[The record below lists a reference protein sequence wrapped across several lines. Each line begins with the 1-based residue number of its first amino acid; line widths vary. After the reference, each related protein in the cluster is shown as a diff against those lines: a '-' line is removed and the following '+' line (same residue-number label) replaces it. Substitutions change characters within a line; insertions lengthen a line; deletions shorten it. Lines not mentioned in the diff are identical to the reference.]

1 MKGIM
6 ATLLTLGLTG
16 MVSGQQP
23 QNNLNSFN
31 PQRFA
36 QNTATSTGSQ
46 NLAKWEPL
54 TLDLDEPT
62 INELKRVGS
71 LIAEIDPVDKTTG
84 IHAPLD
90 TINGILFTSNAP
102 SATSTFQ
109 DENKPYEL
117 ISPIGKQDGTLVFEF
132 DDYLIGQ
139 LKQRNLQY
147 RFSEAE
153 LGRFQEV
160 RVIYKGLGI
169 GQTPSALGSDQS
181 LNPARLDSIRRVD
194 NFGNQN
200 TGNQN
205 REERFANARPNDG
218 LREYDRD
225 YMGPTRSPALSS
237 LDDRRANFSP
247 QPSNDPLTRPQWSSN
262 PNPGNVPSRLG
273 AADGRSILDPPD
285 NRSWDRRDAMPLRE
299 SLDNS
304 SANNRGNFS
313 NENFMP
319 TSRGGDPQT
328 ASLADNNSTELEW
341 IQRNNENRRNE
352 ARLTQLDLDIQET
365 LDLEAANLQRKQ
377 LLESKRRNENAS
389 FGDDIIRRTNTTAN
403 DNRQFANSSPTR
415 FAADPPND
423 SDTLV
428 DGDRWASRR
437 SESDATPQPTNG
449 GVRDLSASI
458 AGKNEIDTT
467 MSAVLF
473 FMLMTSLGLNIY
485 LGWLTRG
492 FYVRYNELADELRET
507 FTATM

>member
-84 IHAPLD
+84 IHAPLA

-225 YMGPTRSPALSS
+225 YMGPTRSPAPSN
-237 LDDRRANFSP
+237 LDDRLANFSP
-247 QPSNDPLTRPQWSSN
+247 QPSNDSLTRPQWSSN
-262 PNPGNVPSRLG
+262 PNPGNVQSRLG
-273 AADGRSILDPPD
+273 AADDRSILNPRD
-285 NRSWDRRDAMPLRE
+285 NGSWDRRDTMPVRE
-299 SLDNS
+299 SFENS

-313 NENFMP
+313 NGNLIAN
-319 TSRGGDPQT
+319 G
-328 ASLADNNSTELEW
+328 LTELER
-341 IQRNNENRRNE
+341 IQRNNEYRRNE
-352 ARLTQLDLDIQET
+352 ALQTQLALEEQET
-365 LDLEAANLQRKQ
+365 ADLEAENLQRQQ
-377 LLESKRRNENAS
+377 LLEQKRRNQNAS
-389 FGDDIIRRTNTTAN
+389 SLWDDNTRRTNTTAN
-403 DNRQFANSSPTR
+403 VNRQFANSPPTR

-423 SDTLV
+423 SDTPV
-428 DGDRWASRR
+428 NGDRWASRR
-437 SESDATPQPTNG
+437 SESVATPQPTNG

-467 MSAVLF
+467 MYPVLF